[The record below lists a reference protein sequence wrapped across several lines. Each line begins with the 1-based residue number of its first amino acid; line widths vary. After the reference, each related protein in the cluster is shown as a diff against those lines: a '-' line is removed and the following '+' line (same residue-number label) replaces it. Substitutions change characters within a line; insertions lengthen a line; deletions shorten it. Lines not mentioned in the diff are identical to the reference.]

1 MHPESPAVSAEDL
14 TLSAYHYKLPEELI
28 AQTPAEHREA
38 SRLMVYQRQT
48 QRHQHKHFSDLTQI
62 LQPGDLLVLNNT
74 RVFPARIFG
83 QKAHTGTRFEFLL
96 LRQQAPGHWLVLAK
110 NSKRIRQDYRFDFAE
125 GVQAQVLACHDGG
138 QIELRFEGPA
148 ITADFW
154 GWLERH
160 GEIPY
165 PPYITARETEDER
178 YQTVFAELRGSV
190 AAPTAGLHFT
200 PELIQ
205 TLEKAGIDFCY
216 LTLHVGIGTF
226 SPVRT
231 EDILSH
237 EMHSEWYQL
246 SAAAAER
253 LNQQRAAG
261 KRIIAVGTTSLRTLE
276 TVWRAHAGRFEA
288 ASDETRLF
296 IYPGQ
301 TIGAI
306 DGLITNFHLPGST
319 LLMLVSAWIGRKE
332 LLRLYEEAVS
342 EGYRFFSFGDAM
354 LLL

>member
-1 MHPESPAVSAEDL
+1 MPVSAEDL
-14 TLSAYHYKLPEELI
+14 TLSAYSYDLPEELI
-28 AQTPAEHREA
+28 AQTPAERREA

-48 QRHQHKHFSDLTQI
+48 QQYEHRHFSDLTDI

-96 LRQQAPGHWLVLAK
+96 LRQQAPGHWFALAK
-110 NSKRIRQDYRFDFAE
+110 NSKRIRPGYCFDFAE
-125 GVQAQVLACHDGG
+125 NVQGHILACHDGG
-138 QIELRFEGPA
+138 QVELRFEGPA
-148 ITADFW
+148 IQEDFW

-165 PPYITARETEDER
+165 PPYITARKTEDER
-178 YQTVFAELRGSV
+178 YQTVFAEQRGSV

-200 PELIQ
+200 PELIASLQ
-205 TLEKAGIDFCY
+205 AAGIGFCY
-216 LTLHVGIGTF
+216 VTLHVGIGTF

-231 EDILSH
+231 EDILAH

-246 SAAAAER
+246 SATTAER

-276 TVWRAHAGRFEA
+276 TVWREHAGQFQA

-301 TIGAI
+301 TIGSI

-319 LLMLVSAWIGRKE
+319 LLMLVSTWIGRKE
-332 LLRLYEEAVS
+332 LLRLYQEAIS
-342 EGYRFFSFGDAM
+342 ERYRFFSFGDAM

>member
-1 MHPESPAVSAEDL
+1 MHPEHPPASPEDL
-14 TLSAYHYKLPEELI
+14 QLSAYVYDLPEELI
-28 AQTPAEHREA
+28 AQTPAERRET

-48 QRHQHKHFSDLTQI
+48 QQHQHRRFNALSEL

-74 RVFPARIFG
+74 RVFPARLFG
-83 QKAHTGTRFEFLL
+83 HKAHTGSRFEFLL
-96 LRQQAPGHWLVLAK
+96 LRQQGPGHWRVLAK
-110 NSKRIRQDYRFDFAE
+110 NSKRIRPGYRFDFAE
-125 GVQAQVLACHDGG
+125 AVQAEVVACHDGG
-138 QIELRFEGPA
+138 QVELRFEGQA
-148 ITADFW
+148 ISQDFW
-154 GWLERH
+154 AWLERH

-178 YQTVFAELRGSV
+178 YQTVFADQRGSV

-200 PELIQ
+200 PELIASLQ
-205 TLEKAGIDFCY
+205 AQGIDFCY

-231 EDILSH
+231 EDIQAH

-246 SAAAAER
+246 SAASAER

-276 TVWRAHAGRFEA
+276 TVWRAHQGRFEA
-288 ASDETRLF
+288 SSDETQLF

-301 TIGAI
+301 QIGAI

-332 LLRLYEEAVS
+332 LLRLYQEAIAKR
-342 EGYRFFSFGDAM
+342 YRFFSFGDAM
-354 LLL
+354 LLI